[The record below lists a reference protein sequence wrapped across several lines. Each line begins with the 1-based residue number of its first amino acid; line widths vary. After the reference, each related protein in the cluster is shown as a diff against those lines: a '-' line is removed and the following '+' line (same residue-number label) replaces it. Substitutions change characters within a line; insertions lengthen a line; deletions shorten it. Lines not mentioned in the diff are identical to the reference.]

1 MPFSFFRKNKN
12 SGLTLIEVLVGVFL
26 LLLVFVSIFT
36 LIQLSIKLTS
46 QSKARISATA
56 LANQKLELAR
66 NLSYNQIGTVGGI
79 PAGSIS
85 ETEVV
90 DRNGISY
97 TVKTTVVYVDDPFD
111 GSFPNDSLAWDYKR
125 IKIKVSWSAFLG
137 GEISLQTDITPK
149 GIETTGGGGII
160 SILIFDANGQ
170 PVPQAEIQIEN
181 SSVIPPISVNYETDN
196 QGRLFVPGAPAC
208 NDCYKIIVGKIGYS
222 LERTYATGEVV
233 RGQIIATSNKPLL
246 SVIEGQLSE
255 ISFSIDRLATKI
267 VQTNRYVEEKTWSD
281 SFDDESKA
289 AEKSQIFIDPPL
301 SEVRLEEQSGQ
312 YQSSGYL
319 VSTTIT
325 PSGLVEW
332 GRLNWNDE
340 TPFSTEIKY
349 QILYYNGTDWILIPD
364 EDLTINGVL
373 NSEGFSDSPLDLSQL
388 DDFKYKSV
396 RLKANFSTTD
406 QTQTPRLFDWE
417 ITWFSLDT
425 SIPVSNLVFDMQGA
439 KTLGIDTNGQP
450 VYKYHETLSTDANG
464 QLSISDLEW
473 DSYRITISGA
483 TGYDIANSLPPQP
496 VNINPGVNQT
506 ITIKLANHQSNSLLA
521 KIEDSAGQ
529 PLIGASVRLYKI
541 GYDKTKLSSDSG
553 QAFYSPLSQ
562 ETYNLEVKLAGYS
575 DYLNPIDISG
585 TMEQVVIM
593 TVP

>member
-1 MPFSFFRKNKN
+1 MSSSFSQRNKN
-12 SGLTLIEVLVGVFL
+12 SGLTLIEVLIGIFL
-26 LLLVFVSIFT
+26 LLMVFISIFI
-36 LIQLSIKLTS
+36 LIQLSIKLTN

-66 NLSYNQIGTVGGI
+66 NLPYNQLGTVGGI
-79 PAGSIS
+79 PAGSIP
-85 ETEVV
+85 ETEII
-90 DRNGISY
+90 DRNGIAY
-97 TVKTTVVYVDDPFD
+97 TVKTTAIYVDDPFD

-125 IKIKVSWSAFLG
+125 IRIEVSWSKFLG
-137 GEISLQTDITPK
+137 GEVFLQTDVTPK

-160 SILIFDANGQ
+160 SILVFDANGQ

-181 SSVIPPISVNYETDN
+181 NDVVPPISVNYETDN

-208 NDCYKIIVGKIGYS
+208 NDCYKIIAGKINYS

-233 RGQIIATSNKPLL
+233 RGQILTLPIKPFL

-255 ISFSIDRLATKI
+255 ISFSIDQLADKTI
-267 VQTNRYVEEKTWSD
+267 QTIRYVEEKTWSD
-281 SFDDESKA
+281 SFNNETKV
-289 AEKSQIFIDPPL
+289 AEKSQVIVDASLF
-301 SEVRLEEQSGQ
+301 EVKLEEQGGQ
-312 YQSSGYL
+312 YPNSGYL
-319 VSTTIT
+319 ISSTIT

-349 QILYYNGTDWILIPD
+349 QVLYYNGTDWILIPD

-373 NSEGFSDSPLDLSQL
+373 NSEGFSDSPIDLSQL

-396 RLKANFSTTD
+396 RLKTNFSTTD

-417 ITWFSLDT
+417 ITWFSSDT
-425 SIPVSNLVFDMQGA
+425 SIPIPNLAFTMQGA
-439 KTLGIDTNGQP
+439 KTLGTDADGQP
-450 VYKYHETLSTDANG
+450 IYKYQESLITNSGG

-473 DSYRITISGA
+473 DSYGITISGA
-483 TGYDIANSLPPQP
+483 TGYDIANSFPPQP

-506 ITIKLANHQSNSLLA
+506 VIIKLANHQPNSLLVTV
-521 KIEDSAGQ
+521 KDSAGQ
-529 PLIGASVRLYKI
+529 PLIGANVRLYRI
-541 GYDKTKLSSDSG
+541 GYDKTKLSTDSG
-553 QAFYSPLSQ
+553 QAFYSSLVQ
-562 ETYNLEVKLAGYS
+562 AIYNLEVKLAGCS
-575 DYLNPIDISG
+575 DYLSPIDVSG
-585 TMEQVVIM
+585 TIEQVVIM